1 MADVLIFMRSE
12 WGYQLYI
19 FAIESAVLQTIVIIL
34 TIWEFAKGADGLLK
48 DSDEQFSMI
57 KPNKGQIKVMGGM
70 DDMEDDYEEGIPE
83 IDEDTLIRSKIKTEQ
98 LEIGLRQQALARI
111 LHQVGGHP
119 TEKGV
124 DI

>member
-83 IDEDTLIRSKIKTEQ
+83 IDEDTLIRSKIKTE
-98 LEIGLRQQALARI
+98 
-111 LHQVGGHP
+111 
-119 TEKGV
+119 
-124 DI
+124 